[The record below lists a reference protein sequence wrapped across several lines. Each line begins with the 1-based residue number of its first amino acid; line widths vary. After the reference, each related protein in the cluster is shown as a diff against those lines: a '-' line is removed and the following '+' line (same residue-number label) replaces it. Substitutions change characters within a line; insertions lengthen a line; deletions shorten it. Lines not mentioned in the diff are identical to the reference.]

1 MDASWYHASSCFQV
15 LWTHLHRV
23 DLRHSFKTNKLNHV
37 QYKMKAGSAAIS
49 CCNDPG
55 SSTHQSWLRPYTRLL
70 FAVNGRTSHFNYKT
84 DEKKKNQIKETNC
97 SCSDKVTFIII
108 ITHFMIVTLSERPKL
123 HICRGWKH
131 PLLLNSLLS
140 SHMAHVGSGQWKNI
154 SSPLPLRGSFRSFP
168 FSFRGFVG
176 CVHSLE
182 DCLRM

>member
-1 MDASWYHASSCFQV
+1 MLLLAVVMTQEVQPIKADQDPTLACC
-15 LWTHLHRV
+15 LWSMGELVILT
-23 DLRHSFKTNKLNHV
+23 TKL
-37 QYKMKAGSAAIS
+37 M
-49 CCNDPG
+49 
-55 SSTHQSWLRPYTRLL
+55 R
-70 FAVNGRTSHFNYKT
+70 
-84 DEKKKNQIKETNC
+84 KKNQIKETNC